1 MAKKKRHNDTKKNN
15 TTNTKSSEGNEINGI
30 PNDKHCNR
38 STPCSDLAVA
48 IVQEI
53 FPSVAEL
60 SPSDDVGDK
69 HGGDSP
75 SGSDKKQSNAGGSNN
90 KKQDYEPPT
99 KNKEVTE
106 QPLLGYMIQ
115 RYLIEERKKVRG
127 AQGGGVGVLTSTNKK
142 KKNKKKKKKKSA
154 NNNNNTIN
162 TASNNAAAITIKEG
176 EVELMDK
183 GVDLVGDNVGEN
195 LDGVSVSHSPGGKG
209 DI

>member
-1 MAKKKRHNDTKKNN
+1 MMAKTKRRNDTKKNN

-53 FPSVAEL
+53 FPLVAEL
-60 SPSDDVGDK
+60 SPPDDGGDK

-75 SGSDKKQSNAGGSNN
+75 SGSDKKQSNVGDSTN

-99 KNKEVTE
+99 KNKEVTTE

-127 AQGGGVGVLTSTNKK
+127 DAQGGVGVSTSANKK
-142 KKNKKKKKKKSA
+142 KKNKKKKK
-154 NNNNNTIN
+154 NRVP
-162 TASNNAAAITIKEG
+162 ITITT
-176 EVELMDK
+176 L
-183 GVDLVGDNVGEN
+183 LVIMQ
-195 LDGVSVSHSPGGKG
+195 LP
-209 DI
+209 